1 MNDYTKLW
9 EYVAYSN
16 EDTLKLSFENVE
28 RISGNKLNHSFLN
41 HKKELL
47 EYGYELK
54 KISMKSKDIVFI
66 RKSY

>member
-1 MNDYTKLW
+1 M
-9 EYVAYSN
+9 
-16 EDTLKLSFENVE
+16 KLSFENVE